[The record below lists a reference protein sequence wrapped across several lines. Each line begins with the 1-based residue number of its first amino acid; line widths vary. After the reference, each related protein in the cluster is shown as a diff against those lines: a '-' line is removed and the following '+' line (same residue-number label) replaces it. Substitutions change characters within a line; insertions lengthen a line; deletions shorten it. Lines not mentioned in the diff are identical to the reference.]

1 MKSFSRYISKYF
13 VSFSV
18 LIFGL
23 VLFNLL
29 AFIWTFHRIVLNDY
43 NGFSP
48 QNMVADVNA
57 ASGPEGITDEMADT
71 LRSLDIWAMFL
82 DSTGASGLWNFPQ
95 IFPQTIP
102 CRTWLR
108 LQKAIFAITPSLS
121 GAGKTAF
128 WYSVIRKEA
137 ISRLPGITI
146 QWIL

>member
-82 DSTGASGLWNFPQ
+82 DSTGGRLWSVELPAD
-95 IFPQTIP
+95 IP
-102 CRTWLR
+102 
-108 LQKAIFAITPSLS
+108 AD
-121 GAGKTAF
+121 
-128 WYSVIRKEA
+128 YSVQDVAAFTKGYLCDYPVFIRCREEIGRA
-137 ISRLPGITI
+137 HV
-146 QWIL
+146 

>member
-57 ASGPEGITDEMADT
+57 TSGPEGITDEMADT
-71 LRSLDIWAMFL
+71 LRSLDILTVPAA
-82 DSTGASGLWNFPQ
+82 ASGLWNFPQ

-108 LQKAIFAITPSLS
+108 LQKAISAITLSLS

>member
-1 MKSFSRYISKYF
+1 MKSFGRYISKYF
-13 VSFSV
+13 VSFSA

-57 ASGPEGITDEMADT
+57 ASGPEGITEKTADT

-82 DSTGASGLWNFPQ
+82 DSTGCCLWSVELPDRKS
-95 IFPQTIP
+95 T
-102 CRTWLR
+102 R
-108 LQKAIFAITPSLS
+108 LNSS
-121 GAGKTAF
+121 H
-128 WYSVIRKEA
+128 
-137 ISRLPGITI
+137 
-146 QWIL
+146 

>member
-57 ASGPEGITDEMADT
+57 TSGPEGITDEMADT

-82 DSTGASGLWNFPQ
+82 DSTGGRLWSVELPAD
-95 IFPQTIP
+95 IP

-108 LQKAIFAITPSLS
+108 LQKAISAITLSLS

>member
-71 LRSLDIWAMFL
+71 LRSLDI
-82 DSTGASGLWNFPQ
+82 
-95 IFPQTIP
+95 
-102 CRTWLR
+102 
-108 LQKAIFAITPSLS
+108 
-121 GAGKTAF
+121 
-128 WYSVIRKEA
+128 
-137 ISRLPGITI
+137 
-146 QWIL
+146 